1 MVLNDI
7 IDQVS
12 ERPQSKATHFSS
24 AYQVRYF
31 PIKHSP
37 IWLFLFAGRR
47 WRGTQDE
54 GHCVRLHQENLGRD
68 VCVGLLLAVDQDCR
82 GTHATKH
89 YSQMYLK

>member
-37 IWLFLFAGRR
+37 I
-47 WRGTQDE
+47 
-54 GHCVRLHQENLGRD
+54 
-68 VCVGLLLAVDQDCR
+68 
-82 GTHATKH
+82 
-89 YSQMYLK
+89 